1 MNAGMIRTFGSS
13 ILLILVAIFFIYDGF
28 ATDQILMIIVGAG
41 LLILGIV
48 RFIIFRS
55 NWKKQGDE

>member
-28 ATDQILMIIVGAG
+28 STDQIIMIIVGAG
-41 LLILGIV
+41 LLILGIT
-48 RFIIFRS
+48 RFIIFRK
-55 NWKKQGDE
+55 NWKKQRDE

>member
-1 MNAGMIRTFGSS
+1 MNAGMIRTLGSS

-28 ATDQILMIIVGAG
+28 ATDQILMIIVGVG

-48 RFIIFRS
+48 RFIIFRN

>member
-1 MNAGMIRTFGSS
+1 MNAGMIRTLGSS

-28 ATDQILMIIVGAG
+28 ATDQILMIIVGVG
-41 LLILGIV
+41 LLILGII
-48 RFIIFRS
+48 RFIIFRK